1 MEFADLTKDSMKFL
15 GINFSYNKNIES
27 EENFIKI
34 IKKIENAHKIWRT
47 RNLIVQGKI
56 KKNSQNKTLYP
67 LYFIWKQWS

>member
-1 MEFADLTKDSMKFL
+1 MKLCEMEFADLTKNSMKFL
-15 GINFSYNKNIES
+15 GINFSYNKNIEN

-56 KKNSQNKTLYP
+56 KKKSQNKTLYP
-67 LYFIWKQWS
+67 LYFI

>member
-67 LYFIWKQWS
+67 LYFI